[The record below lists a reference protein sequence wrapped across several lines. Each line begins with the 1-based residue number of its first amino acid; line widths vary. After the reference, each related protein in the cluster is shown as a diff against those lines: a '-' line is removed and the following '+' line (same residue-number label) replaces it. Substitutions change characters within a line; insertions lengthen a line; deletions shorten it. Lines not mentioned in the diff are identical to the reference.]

1 MTWTQAKAL
10 WDQCLEGKQGL
21 FMGLVNNKY
30 APLKAEDKGQ
40 PLFLKSGNEAELSDW
55 WKKAKQ
61 NFCQPWPGSMAYM
74 KFWSLRAR
82 KS

>member
-1 MTWTQAKAL
+1 
-10 WDQCLEGKQGL
+10 
-21 FMGLVNNKY
+21 MGLVNNKY
-30 APLKAEDKGQ
+30 APLEAEDKSQ

-61 NFCQPWPGSMAYM
+61 NFCQTWPGIMASMQL
-74 KFWSLRAR
+74 WSLRAR